1 MVSGTGLEIENE
13 LAPTGIKGG
22 SVVLNL
28 GQSRMRARY
37 WRKIGETWVQTGY
50 LPADPASRAIYFGKG
65 FRGQPPDGSVP
76 AIGIKC
82 PLCEFTCET
91 PRGLAKHMYSH
102 VSKEKE
108 ETNELS

>member
-22 SVVLNL
+22 SVTLNL
-28 GQSRMRARY
+28 GQSRMRAKY
-37 WRKIGETWVQTGY
+37 WRPVGDEWVKTGW
-50 LPADPASRAIYFGKG
+50 LPADPTSRAVYFAKG
-65 FRGQPPDGSVP
+65 FKGQRPQETESLPVTGL
-76 AIGIKC
+76 KC

-102 VSKEKE
+102 DKKEKE
-108 ETNELS
+108 